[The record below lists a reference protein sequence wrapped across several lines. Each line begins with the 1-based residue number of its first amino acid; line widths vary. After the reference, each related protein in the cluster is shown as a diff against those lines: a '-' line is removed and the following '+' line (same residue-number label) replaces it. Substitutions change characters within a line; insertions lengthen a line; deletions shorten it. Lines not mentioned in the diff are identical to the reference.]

1 LKWILR
7 ICVAV
12 SFFLVVTVTSVFV
25 IQNTADGPIG
35 PIPGA
40 SFSSGTEVTGLVN
53 LSEIVDFDDEI
64 EFELLSKKTSRT
76 TGAFTYQDEL
86 YIPCDL
92 GFIWNRFPTG
102 VARTM
107 LNVIYL
113 FKDWHEFA
121 ALDGRALIRKGGYIY
136 RRHLTKVI
144 DPVLIDALR
153 ATILEG
159 LETVELP
166 VEKLGPI
173 PTEGPRDIWFFRVDM
188 PT

>member
-7 ICVAV
+7 ICLAV
-12 SFFLVVTVTSVFV
+12 SFLLVVTVASVFV

-40 SFSSGTEVTGLVN
+40 SFSSGTEVAGVVN
-53 LSEIVDFDDEI
+53 LSELVDFDDQI
-64 EFELLSKKTSRT
+64 EFQLLSKKTSRI
-76 TGAFTYQDEL
+76 TGAITYQGEL

-92 GFIWNRFPTG
+92 GFIWNRFPPSM
-102 VARTM
+102 ARAM

-113 FKDWHEFA
+113 FKDWHEHA
-121 ALDGRALIRKGGYIY
+121 ALDGGVLIRKEGYIY
-136 RRHLTKVI
+136 RSNLKKVI